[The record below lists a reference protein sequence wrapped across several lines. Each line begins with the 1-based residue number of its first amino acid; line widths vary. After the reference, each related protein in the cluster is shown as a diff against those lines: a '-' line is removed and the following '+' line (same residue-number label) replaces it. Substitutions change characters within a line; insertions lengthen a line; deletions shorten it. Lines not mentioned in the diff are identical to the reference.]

1 MFRSSA
7 RVFSSLKAA
16 ARPSPTLTPL
26 FPTKFT
32 AKTLAPT
39 TTFQRLFASTPDA
52 AGIDSGVCAIL
63 GAQWGDEG
71 KGKLVDIL
79 AGSYDIIAR
88 FNGGANA
95 GHTLVVDGQKF
106 AFHLLP
112 CGMLY
117 EGKVNVI
124 GNGVVLHTPTL
135 LKELAS
141 LHEANID
148 TTGRLKISDR
158 AHLLFDFH
166 QIIDGR
172 QEKALKEANIGTT
185 KKGIG
190 PCYSSKATRNGI
202 RVGELIEDFDAFTQ
216 RYNDLLSSLQEMYGF
231 DYDAAEELARYK
243 EYRDILAPMV
253 DDTVQYINNSLR
265 EGRTIL
271 TEGANA
277 ALLDIDFGT
286 YPYVTSSPTTAG
298 GISTGLGLAPSRV
311 NTTIGIV
318 KAYTTRVGS
327 GPFPSEL
334 HDEIGQKLGEV
345 GHEFG
350 TTTGRPRRCGWLDLP
365 VVMYSHLLNN
375 YNSINITKLDVLD
388 DLDEIKLGV
397 AYQVDGKT
405 LPYGAMP
412 ATLNGLSKV
421 EVVYETMPGWKT
433 DISKVKK
440 YEELPANAKAYL
452 GRIEDVLGV
461 PVSWVGTGPGREAMV
476 TNF

>member
-1 MFRSSA
+1 MFSVRRLSA
-7 RVFSSLKAA
+7 AVCSKPQVALSSLCRLRAA
-16 ARPSPTLTPL
+16 P
-26 FPTKFT
+26 
-32 AKTLAPT
+32 
-39 TTFQRLFASTPDA
+39 ASTLINPMMSKLFSTSPA
-52 AGIDSGVCAIL
+52 SAGIDSGVCAIL

-79 AGSYDIIAR
+79 ARDYDIIAR

-95 GHTLVVDGQKF
+95 GHTLVVEGKKF

-141 LHEANID
+141 LHEAGMD

-166 QIIDGR
+166 QVIDGR
-172 QEKALKEANIGTT
+172 QEEGLGDANIGTT

-190 PCYSSKATRNGI
+190 PCYASKATRNGI
-202 RVGELIEDFDAFTQ
+202 RVGELIEDFDTFTA
-216 RYNDLLSSLQEMYGF
+216 RYKGLLADLQAQYGF
-231 DYDAAEELARYK
+231 DYDGDEEIARYR
-243 EYRDILAPMV
+243 EYREILLPMV
-253 DDTVQYINNSLR
+253 DDTVSYINTSLR
-265 EGRTIL
+265 EGKTIL

-286 YPYVTSSPTTAG
+286 YPFVTSSPTSAG
-298 GISTGLGLAPSRV
+298 GISTGLGLAPSKV
-311 NTTIGIV
+311 NNVIGIV

-327 GPFPSEL
+327 GPFPTEL
-334 HDEIGQKLGEV
+334 ECEVGQKLRDV
-345 GHEFG
+345 GHEYG

-375 YNSINITKLDVLD
+375 YSSINITKLDCLD
-388 DLDEIKLGV
+388 DLDEVQLGV
-397 AYQVDGKT
+397 AYKVDGERLSYGTMPST
-405 LPYGAMP
+405 LK
-412 ATLNGLSKV
+412 GLGKV
-421 EVVYETMPGWKT
+421 EVEYETLPGWKT
-433 DISKVKK
+433 DISKITSFDD
-440 YEELPANAKAYL
+440 LPVNAKAYL
-452 GRIEDVLGV
+452 SRIEEVLEV
-461 PVSWVGTGPGREAMV
+461 PVSWVGTGPGREEMLK
-476 TNF
+476 NF